1 MEKEGHGAAR
11 RDMIVGFG
19 GLIENGK
26 DGVYGCRKSL
36 GRVYIAEEDIGAGVI
51 KIKGREAKLWSWET
65 GFRMWTITRFIVAD
79 SIVRALDEWLE
90 TNLNCVPLHS
100 VFSSVLLFGAEGKRG
115 GSRFKGGSGHG
126 ERRW

>member
-65 GFRMWTITRFIVAD
+65 GFRMWTITRFIVA
-79 SIVRALDEWLE
+79 
-90 TNLNCVPLHS
+90 LHS